1 MNRRVLL
8 VDDDSNILQGYRRS
22 LRGQFD
28 VHVALGSEIAL
39 EMIEKEEQPY
49 AVIVSDMRM
58 PGMDGI
64 EFLKKIMDIQP
75 NTVRIMLS
83 GNADQQ
89 AVIDSVNEGQVFR
102 FLSKPCDQ
110 QTLVQTL
117 ELALS
122 HYQLITAEQE
132 LLTQTLTGSMHV
144 LTDILS
150 IVNPSAFG
158 RASRVRRL
166 ASEIAKRMKVRNVW
180 ECEIAA
186 MLSMIGTIAVPDT
199 ILKKVETKNELDDD
213 ELEILCKHPLI
224 GESLVGHIPRL
235 RNTAKCIKYQNKNYD
250 GSGFPE
256 DDLAGDDIPV
266 GARILRVVLR
276 YDALLEQ
283 GESPERAFA
292 MIQDD
297 ESSFDLQVV
306 SALEESIELQNRYV
320 VKELLLRNLPD
331 HCVLAQDVVTKDGML
346 LVHAGQE
353 VNDSMKMRLVH
364 HSRTVGIQEPIK
376 VMVEAENVPV
386 SA

>member
-39 EMIEKEEQPY
+39 EMIQNESEPY
-49 AVIVSDMRM
+49 SIIVSDMRM

-64 EFLKKIMDIQP
+64 EFMKKVTELTP

-89 AVIDSVNEGQVFR
+89 AVIDSVNKGQVFR

-117 ELALS
+117 ELAQS
-122 HYQLITAEQE
+122 HYQLIVSEQE

-150 IVNPSAFG
+150 IVNPGAFG

-166 ASEIAKRMKVRNVW
+166 ANEIAKRMKVRNAW

-186 MLSMIGTIAVPDT
+186 MLAMIGTIAVPDSVMRKLEKGEELT
-199 ILKKVETKNELDDD
+199 DEEKETFG
-213 ELEILCKHPLI
+213 KHPLI
-224 GESLVGHIPRL
+224 GESLVSHIPRL
-235 RNTAKCIKYQNKNYD
+235 RNTAKCIRYQYKNYD

-256 DDLAGDDIPV
+256 DELAGDAIPV
-266 GARILRVVLR
+266 GARILRVVVE
-276 YDALLEQ
+276 YDALLEK
-283 GESPERAFA
+283 GETPERAFA

-297 ESSFDLQVV
+297 EFSYDLQVV

-320 VKELLLRNLPD
+320 VKEVTMRSLPD
-331 HCVLAQDVVTKDGML
+331 HCVLAQDIVTKEGTL
-346 LVHAGQE
+346 LVHSGQE
-353 VNDSMKMRLVH
+353 VNDSMRMRLVH

-376 VMVEAENVPV
+376 VLVLAESAPV
-386 SA
+386 SV